1 MEGHKRLS
9 RLFSGNLPAMF
20 LDICAVAG
28 QYIERHENSLERL
41 EMRITL
47 YDSPEDPLL
56 LAAQIIEQAGSTGS
70 GTMTMRRA
78 HLMKAGQAL
87 SPDAFSL
94 VIEAESFNK
103 GYLSQLEINPLQL
116 NSDVDIIEVI
126 H

>member
-1 MEGHKRLS
+1 MLRLL
-9 RLFSGNLPAMF
+9 RCQVHTELAKCEEDVEQNQVAIEHIKKAML
-20 LDICAVAG
+20 LDDEG
-28 QYIERHENSLERL
+28 QYIERHENSLQRL

-47 YDSPEDPLL
+47 YQTPEDPLL
-56 LAAQIIEQAGSTGS
+56 LAAQIIEQANSTGS

-103 GYLSQLEINPLQL
+103 GAHTAYYF
-116 NSDVDIIEVI
+116 
-126 H
+126 

>member
-1 MEGHKRLS
+1 
-9 RLFSGNLPAMF
+9 
-20 LDICAVAG
+20 
-28 QYIERHENSLERL
+28 
-41 EMRITL
+41 
-47 YDSPEDPLL
+47 
-56 LAAQIIEQAGSTGS
+56 
-70 GTMTMRRA
+70 
-78 HLMKAGQAL
+78 MKAGQAL